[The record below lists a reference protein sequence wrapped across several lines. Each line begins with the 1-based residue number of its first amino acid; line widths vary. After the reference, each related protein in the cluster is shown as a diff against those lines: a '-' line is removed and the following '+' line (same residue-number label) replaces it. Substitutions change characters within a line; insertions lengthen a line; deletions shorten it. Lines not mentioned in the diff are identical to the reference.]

1 MLYNFQ
7 RKKLYRHLMVG
18 GVLCAAG
25 FGLFSCS
32 DKYDLDSDQPSG
44 LNSIYSYIQQQG
56 NYTKYLQL
64 IDDLGQKDI
73 LSKTG
78 SRTLFIADDAAFG
91 RFFASNPWGVKSY
104 DELSL
109 AQKKLLL
116 NTSMVGNP
124 YTTSML
130 STASGDIAP
139 VKGEVCRRSSSVNL
153 MDSVMVLSSDD
164 PQGIL
169 PQTASFDNLKANKES
184 FVLFAD
190 ASGAPPIL
198 HFSQKFLTGNKL
210 QSTDVDFLYNQPAG
224 TRQADDV
231 YVNNAK
237 VTEAN
242 VFCKNGFVHKVDE
255 VILPLDNMAEII
267 RKTPEMSL
275 YSSIVER
282 FAAVDYDEDLT
293 KSYNNNKDTDYDSVF
308 IKRYYSNRS
317 AGSTWNKNQAFTT
330 DKNGTGFDAALKYD
344 PGWNAYGSGSQPKG
358 DNEMMEDMAVM
369 MVPSNE
375 ALIEWWNNGGG
386 TVIKEFY
393 STLEST
399 PNSTL
404 DDLVRVNQ
412 LAALTAALPSTF
424 DQIKDDAQET
434 MVVTTEDIDRVYLG
448 CNGVVYLTNKVF
460 APRSYSSVLFPTVV
474 DTLHFNIIA
483 NAIKHLDYSAYLNS
497 MASEYIFIIPTS
509 NGLTSYIDPVS
520 YIQGEDVQIIE
531 FVPSATKKPEAKDY
545 VVANIYKGVSNGD
558 GTWSKGDKVNRSPI
572 TFTMDNSE
580 ADGKTNKNGFFK
592 NRFEDLLDNHIIIEP
607 YQEGKKYYKTKG
619 NTFVRVDGIEPGS
632 QVAGSM
638 QATNGQPLTVQ
649 TKYPMENGH
658 ALVIDGALMGT
669 NNSVAMTLAAH
680 DEFSEFLAILS
691 ACGALNTQDAQDKWF
706 AGDNVY
712 GNLFNI
718 KEAGHVGAEALT
730 KGKKATYLLNNY
742 HYTLYAPTNEAME
755 KAFAMG
761 LPTLQD
767 LAAAEAFDTEFE
779 EQTKS
784 MTDAQKK
791 AYAAEQG
798 TCAGDSAERVQEA
811 MLDFVKYHIQDNSIF
826 IDAGFESGNYE
837 TGKTEL
843 IKSTATKDNVA
854 EEDLANYDV
863 VEKTLVSDGKYN
875 IVYNVKDDSGTQLY
889 SPGRP
894 YKLSVKVSSSDL
906 SVNGISVD
914 KARGLYN
921 LMAREYWYTSD
932 ASTIKNPYEC
942 KLNNSSAVVIHGIN
956 EPLVY
961 DAPAQFKYT
970 YKKLALSTD

>member
-293 KSYNNNKDTDYDSVF
+293 KSYNNNKDTD
-308 IKRYYSNRS
+308 
-317 AGSTWNKNQAFTT
+317 
-330 DKNGTGFDAALKYD
+330 
-344 PGWNAYGSGSQPKG
+344 
-358 DNEMMEDMAVM
+358 
-369 MVPSNE
+369 
-375 ALIEWWNNGGG
+375 
-386 TVIKEFY
+386 
-393 STLEST
+393 
-399 PNSTL
+399 
-404 DDLVRVNQ
+404 
-412 LAALTAALPSTF
+412 
-424 DQIKDDAQET
+424 
-434 MVVTTEDIDRVYLG
+434 
-448 CNGVVYLTNKVF
+448 
-460 APRSYSSVLFPTVV
+460 
-474 DTLHFNIIA
+474 
-483 NAIKHLDYSAYLNS
+483 
-497 MASEYIFIIPTS
+497 
-509 NGLTSYIDPVS
+509 
-520 YIQGEDVQIIE
+520 
-531 FVPSATKKPEAKDY
+531 
-545 VVANIYKGVSNGD
+545 
-558 GTWSKGDKVNRSPI
+558 
-572 TFTMDNSE
+572 
-580 ADGKTNKNGFFK
+580 
-592 NRFEDLLDNHIIIEP
+592 
-607 YQEGKKYYKTKG
+607 
-619 NTFVRVDGIEPGS
+619 
-632 QVAGSM
+632 
-638 QATNGQPLTVQ
+638 
-649 TKYPMENGH
+649 
-658 ALVIDGALMGT
+658 
-669 NNSVAMTLAAH
+669 
-680 DEFSEFLAILS
+680 
-691 ACGALNTQDAQDKWF
+691 
-706 AGDNVY
+706 
-712 GNLFNI
+712 
-718 KEAGHVGAEALT
+718 
-730 KGKKATYLLNNY
+730 
-742 HYTLYAPTNEAME
+742 
-755 KAFAMG
+755 
-761 LPTLQD
+761 
-767 LAAAEAFDTEFE
+767 
-779 EQTKS
+779 
-784 MTDAQKK
+784 
-791 AYAAEQG
+791 
-798 TCAGDSAERVQEA
+798 
-811 MLDFVKYHIQDNSIF
+811 
-826 IDAGFESGNYE
+826 
-837 TGKTEL
+837 
-843 IKSTATKDNVA
+843 
-854 EEDLANYDV
+854 
-863 VEKTLVSDGKYN
+863 
-875 IVYNVKDDSGTQLY
+875 
-889 SPGRP
+889 
-894 YKLSVKVSSSDL
+894 
-906 SVNGISVD
+906 
-914 KARGLYN
+914 
-921 LMAREYWYTSD
+921 
-932 ASTIKNPYEC
+932 
-942 KLNNSSAVVIHGIN
+942 
-956 EPLVY
+956 
-961 DAPAQFKYT
+961 
-970 YKKLALSTD
+970 